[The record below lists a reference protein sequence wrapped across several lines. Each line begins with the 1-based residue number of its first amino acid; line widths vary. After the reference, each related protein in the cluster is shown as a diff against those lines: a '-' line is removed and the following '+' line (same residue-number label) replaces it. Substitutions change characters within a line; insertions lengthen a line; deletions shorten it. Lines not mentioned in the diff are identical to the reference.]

1 MDFIRAIKN
10 QEELILD
17 EDVDRF
23 LAELEELEDIDL
35 MNEDA
40 WKRIEKRV
48 DARDLAMYR
57 YIVGAN
63 NLLLTKKFLDLARDG
78 KSIPSNAVKAFSP
91 AIEMLDD
98 IVTAGPGY
106 LQMLRVLHKRAKK

>member
-23 LAELEELEDIDL
+23 LAELEQLEDIDL

-78 KSIPSNAVKAFSP
+78 KSIPSNAVKAFAP

-106 LQMLRVLHKRAKK
+106 LQMLKVLHKRAKK